1 MTDTRLATRQI
12 RIKEWSM
19 IFKDRIESEMRVDDF
34 CKSWGISRDA
44 YYY

>member
-19 IFKDRIESEMRVDDF
+19 IEYSAVVRPPIQTSGTA
-34 CKSWGISRDA
+34 SP
-44 YYY
+44 